1 MGETHT
7 SSWVSLVSGAVGRD
21 ISMRMSIFAESQI
34 RVGGPENPSELIT
47 TRENL
52 GEYFDLTKIPSF
64 PARAVD
70 GKN

>member
-1 MGETHT
+1 
-7 SSWVSLVSGAVGRD
+7 
-21 ISMRMSIFAESQI
+21 MRMSIFAESQI

-52 GEYFDLTKIPSF
+52 GGYFDLTKIPSL

-70 GKN
+70 GKNLNIKNGMLRDFKGRIIAN

>member
-1 MGETHT
+1 
-7 SSWVSLVSGAVGRD
+7 
-21 ISMRMSIFAESQI
+21 MRMSIFAKSQI

-52 GEYFDLTKIPSF
+52 GGYFDLTKIPAF